1 MTTPNGSRSDQ
12 WMMFIRQW
20 QERHAII
27 LMRIGIGI
35 MAVAAVIWLS
45 YQFWRLIVPDPPI
58 WPTSPRGAA
67 DLMQRFREVNH
78 WFARPESRTYH
89 TIGTAVYPPAS
100 YVMLWPFVGWLDAL
114 PTRWLWTV
122 TTVAMLAWLT
132 KIFVQECRAQ
142 TRLEQAFLAMIPLSI
157 YPTGA
162 TIGNGQL
169 NIHVV
174 PLLLVSILM
183 LVREPPSWRRD
194 LIGSCMFLLALVK
207 PTVAGPFFWIIL
219 FVRGSWRPA
228 LLICVSYSALT
239 YWAISFKNFSIEV
252 MLSAWLDRATGG
264 VIHGAIS
271 GAVANQST
279 WLMSLGMKAWLIPGA
294 LIALALAGVWMFIHR
309 RVDPWIT
316 MGVIG
321 ILFRFSIYHRWYD
334 DLLILPALVALYRI
348 AKQGMATGNRD
359 VLAGL
364 LFIFMLIMMMAPG
377 GLYLLPPPWNGYV
390 TQIQVVVWTGTLLFL
405 LHQAWQEREPAIRAV
420 SVDAIEAANGLNL
433 FASQPDNLEDR
444 LEGTASLQE
453 WPAVF
458 SRGGPRSGS
467 GSSAPRSVPVNV
479 NTASQSQLE
488 SLPGIGP
495 VIARRIITGRP
506 WCRVK
511 ALTDVKGIGKKRLA
525 GIRGLATVL

>member
-219 FVRGSWRPA
+219 FVRGSWR
-228 LLICVSYSALT
+228 
-239 YWAISFKNFSIEV
+239 
-252 MLSAWLDRATGG
+252 
-264 VIHGAIS
+264 
-271 GAVANQST
+271 
-279 WLMSLGMKAWLIPGA
+279 
-294 LIALALAGVWMFIHR
+294 
-309 RVDPWIT
+309 
-316 MGVIG
+316 
-321 ILFRFSIYHRWYD
+321 
-334 DLLILPALVALYRI
+334 
-348 AKQGMATGNRD
+348 
-359 VLAGL
+359 
-364 LFIFMLIMMMAPG
+364 
-377 GLYLLPPPWNGYV
+377 
-390 TQIQVVVWTGTLLFL
+390 
-405 LHQAWQEREPAIRAV
+405 
-420 SVDAIEAANGLNL
+420 
-433 FASQPDNLEDR
+433 
-444 LEGTASLQE
+444 
-453 WPAVF
+453 
-458 SRGGPRSGS
+458 
-467 GSSAPRSVPVNV
+467 
-479 NTASQSQLE
+479 
-488 SLPGIGP
+488 
-495 VIARRIITGRP
+495 
-506 WCRVK
+506 
-511 ALTDVKGIGKKRLA
+511 
-525 GIRGLATVL
+525 

>member
-1 MTTPNGSRSDQ
+1 
-12 WMMFIRQW
+12 
-20 QERHAII
+20 
-27 LMRIGIGI
+27 
-35 MAVAAVIWLS
+35 
-45 YQFWRLIVPDPPI
+45 
-58 WPTSPRGAA
+58 
-67 DLMQRFREVNH
+67 
-78 WFARPESRTYH
+78 
-89 TIGTAVYPPAS
+89 
-100 YVMLWPFVGWLDAL
+100 
-114 PTRWLWTV
+114 
-122 TTVAMLAWLT
+122 
-132 KIFVQECRAQ
+132 
-142 TRLEQAFLAMIPLSI
+142 
-157 YPTGA
+157 
-162 TIGNGQL
+162 
-169 NIHVV
+169 
-174 PLLLVSILM
+174 
-183 LVREPPSWRRD
+183 
-194 LIGSCMFLLALVK
+194 
-207 PTVAGPFFWIIL
+207 
-219 FVRGSWRPA
+219 
-228 LLICVSYSALT
+228 
-239 YWAISFKNFSIEV
+239 
-252 MLSAWLDRATGG
+252 
-264 VIHGAIS
+264 
-271 GAVANQST
+271 
-279 WLMSLGMKAWLIPGA
+279 MSLGMKAWLIPGA

-420 SVDAIEAANGLNL
+420 SVDAIEAASGLNL